1 MEESFQYLHEKSETK
16 TKPRY
21 AQRTKILLP
30 LWAILVDMGIFTST
44 KIKIMQTKIKLFA
57 AITLSVYSCGLL
69 AQDSQSV
76 SNSDDRNLLTEIYD
90 GTYTV
95 SNEIFEAK
103 LVGVYVDD
111 HTISYKEGYYDKTIN
126 IQNYYT
132 VDQFTVVNQLPMEVY
147 WSAEETDK
155 TNKDWNKEN
164 IFTYAGT
171 EAPSWF
177 TIEFLRGKLLTI
189 KADNTRDYLFSGFSK
204 HDKGKLGSQGMN
216 LSFTSD
222 DEKQFI
228 IETIVGQDDEV
239 YIVLTP
245 SLMESLSIGNL
256 TTNHEGE
263 IQYLYDYYDKNE
275 WRTYNPNSSYYG
287 DDENKRFVRSKSY
300 WSIIIDKTSR
310 ITSYSKVPTA
320 LLFKLELV
328 E

>member
-1 MEESFQYLHEKSETK
+1 MF
-16 TKPRY
+16 
-21 AQRTKILLP
+21 
-30 LWAILVDMGIFTST
+30 
-44 KIKIMQTKIKLFA
+44 
-57 AITLSVYSCGLL
+57 SVYSCGLL
-69 AQDSQSV
+69 AQDSPSV
-76 SNSDDRNLLTEIYD
+76 SNSNDRNLLTEIYD
-90 GTYTV
+90 GTHTV

-103 LVGVYVDD
+103 LVGVYVDN
-111 HTISYKEGYYDKTIN
+111 HISYKKGYYDNTIK

-132 VDQFTVVNQLPMEVY
+132 VDQFTVVNQLPMEVH

-204 HDKGKLGSQGMN
+204 HNSGKLGSKGMN

-222 DEKQFI
+222 DEIQFI

-245 SLMESLSIGNL
+245 SLMQSLSMGNL
-256 TTNHEGE
+256 TTKYEGE
-263 IQYLYDYYDKNE
+263 IQYYHDGYE
-275 WRTYNPNSSYYG
+275 GWRTYDPNSSYYRN
-287 DDENKRFVRSKSY
+287 DKNKRFFRSQSY
-300 WSIIIDKTSR
+300 WNIIIDKTSR
-310 ITSYSKVPTA
+310 STSYSKVPTA

>member
-1 MEESFQYLHEKSETK
+1 MSILTTTK
-16 TKPRY
+16 
-21 AQRTKILLP
+21 
-30 LWAILVDMGIFTST
+30 FE
-44 KIKIMQTKIKLFA
+44 IMQTKIKLLS
-57 AITLSVYSCGLL
+57 AIMLTLHSCGLL

-132 VDQFTVVNQLPMEVY
+132 VDQFTVVKQLPMEVY
-147 WSAEETDK
+147 WSVEETDK

-164 IFTYAGT
+164 ISTYSGT

-177 TIEFLRGKLLTI
+177 TFEFLRGKLLTI
-189 KADNTRDYLFSGFSK
+189 KADTTRDYLFSGFSK
-204 HDKGKLGSQGMN
+204 HDKGKLGTQGMN
-216 LSFTSD
+216 LSLTSD

-239 YIVLTP
+239 YVVLTP
-245 SLMESLSIGNL
+245 SLMVSLSLGNL
-256 TTNHEGE
+256 TTNYEGT
-263 IQYLYDYYDKNE
+263 IQYHSYNDEWYTYD
-275 WRTYNPNSSYYG
+275 RSRSSG
-287 DDENKRFVRSKSY
+287 ASSNKRFVRSKSY

-310 ITSYSKVPTA
+310 STSYSKVPTA

>member
-1 MEESFQYLHEKSETK
+1 
-16 TKPRY
+16 
-21 AQRTKILLP
+21 
-30 LWAILVDMGIFTST
+30 
-44 KIKIMQTKIKLFA
+44 MQTKIKLFA
-57 AITLSVYSCGLL
+57 AIMLSVYSCGLL

-90 GTYTV
+90 ETHTV

-111 HTISYKEGYYDKTIN
+111 YISYNEGYYDNTIK

-132 VDQFTVVNQLPMEVY
+132 VDQFTVVRQLPMEVY
-147 WSAEETDK
+147 WTAEETDK
-155 TNKDWNKEN
+155 TNKDWSKEN

-189 KADNTRDYLFSGFSK
+189 KADTTRDYLFSGLSK
-204 HDKGKLGSQGMN
+204 HDKGKLGTQGMN

-239 YIVLTP
+239 YLVLTP
-245 SLMESLSIGNL
+245 SLMESLSMGNL
-256 TTNHEGE
+256 TTDYVGT
-263 IQYLYDYYDKNE
+263 IQFNRGSPDKWYTYDPS
-275 WRTYNPNSSYYG
+275 RSSHQIS
-287 DDENKRFVRSKSY
+287 NKRFVRSKTY
-300 WSIIIDKTSR
+300 WNIIIDKTSR
-310 ITSYSKVPTA
+310 STSYSKVPTA

>member
-1 MEESFQYLHEKSETK
+1 
-16 TKPRY
+16 
-21 AQRTKILLP
+21 
-30 LWAILVDMGIFTST
+30 
-44 KIKIMQTKIKLFA
+44 MQTKIKLFA
-57 AITLSVYSCGLL
+57 AIMLSVYSCGLL

-90 GTYTV
+90 ETHTV

-111 HTISYKEGYYDKTIN
+111 CPALYDGYYQRSTILR
-126 IQNYYT
+126 NYYT
-132 VDQFTVVNQLPMEVY
+132 VDQFTVVRQLPMEVY
-147 WSAEETDK
+147 WTAEETDK

-189 KADNTRDYLFSGFSK
+189 KADTTRDYLFSGFSK
-204 HDKGKLGSQGMN
+204 HDKGKLGTQGMN

-239 YIVLTP
+239 YLVLTP
-245 SLMESLSIGNL
+245 SLMESLSMGNL
-256 TTNHEGE
+256 TTNYAGT
-263 IQYLYDYYDKNE
+263 IQYYYEDYYGG
-275 WRTYNPNSSYYG
+275 WAWATYDRSRSSG
-287 DDENKRFVRSKSY
+287 ADSNKRFVRSKIY

-310 ITSYSKVPTA
+310 STSYSKVPTA

>member
-1 MEESFQYLHEKSETK
+1 
-16 TKPRY
+16 
-21 AQRTKILLP
+21 
-30 LWAILVDMGIFTST
+30 
-44 KIKIMQTKIKLFA
+44 MQTKIKLFA

-111 HTISYKEGYYDKTIN
+111 WPALYDEYYQRSTILR
-126 IQNYYT
+126 NYYT
-132 VDQFTVVNQLPMEVY
+132 VDQFTVVRQLPMEVH

-155 TNKDWNKEN
+155 TIKDWNKEN

-189 KADNTRDYLFSGFSK
+189 KADSTRDYLFSGFSK
-204 HDKGKLGSQGMN
+204 HDNGKLGTQGMN

-239 YIVLTP
+239 YLVLTP
-245 SLMESLSIGNL
+245 NLMGSLSMGNL
-256 TTNHEGE
+256 TTSYGGRIEYEYNG
-263 IQYLYDYYDKNE
+263 E
-275 WRTYNPNSSYYG
+275 WRPYNSGYYSQ
-287 DDENKRFVRSKSY
+287 DKNKRFVRSETY
-300 WSIIIDKTSR
+300 WNIIIDKTSR
-310 ITSYSKVPTA
+310 STHYSQVPTA

>member
-1 MEESFQYLHEKSETK
+1 
-16 TKPRY
+16 
-21 AQRTKILLP
+21 
-30 LWAILVDMGIFTST
+30 
-44 KIKIMQTKIKLFA
+44 MQTKIKLFA
-57 AITLSVYSCGLL
+57 AIMLSVYSCGLL

-90 GTYTV
+90 ETHTV

-111 HTISYKEGYYDKTIN
+111 HTISYGDGYYDNTIK

-132 VDQFTVVNQLPMEVY
+132 VDQFTVVRQLPMEVY
-147 WSAEETDK
+147 WTAEETDK

-189 KADNTRDYLFSGFSK
+189 KADTTRDYLFSGLSK
-204 HDKGKLGSQGMN
+204 HDKGKLGTQGMN

-239 YIVLTP
+239 YLVLTP
-245 SLMESLSIGNL
+245 SLMESLSMGNL
-256 TTNHEGE
+256 TTDYVGT
-263 IQYLYDYYDKNE
+263 IQYYYEDYYDGGA
-275 WRTYNPNSSYYG
+275 WATYDRSRSSGANS
-287 DDENKRFVRSKSY
+287 NKRFVRSKTY

-310 ITSYSKVPTA
+310 STSYSKVPTA

>member
-1 MEESFQYLHEKSETK
+1 
-16 TKPRY
+16 
-21 AQRTKILLP
+21 
-30 LWAILVDMGIFTST
+30 
-44 KIKIMQTKIKLFA
+44 MQTKIKLFA
-57 AITLSVYSCGLL
+57 AIMLSVYSWGLL

-76 SNSDDRNLLTEIYD
+76 STSDDRNLLTEIYD

-111 HTISYKEGYYDKTIN
+111 YTISYKEGYYDKTIN

-132 VDQFTVVNQLPMEVY
+132 VDQLTVVKQLPIEVY

-155 TNKDWNKEN
+155 TNKDWNQEN

-177 TIEFLRGKLLTI
+177 TFEFLRGKLLTI
-189 KADNTRDYLFSGFSK
+189 KADNPRDYLFSGFNK
-204 HDKGKLGSQGMN
+204 RGKGKLGSQGMYLN
-216 LSFTSD
+216 FTSD

-239 YIVLTP
+239 YVVLTP
-245 SLMESLSIGNL
+245 NLMESLSMGNL
-256 TTNHEGE
+256 TTNYEGT
-263 IQYLYDYYDKNE
+263 IQYYDAYYNE
-275 WRTYNPNSSYYG
+275 WETYDRTRSYG
-287 DDENKRFVRSKSY
+287 SDKNKRFVRSESSWK
-300 WSIIIDKTSR
+300 IIIDETKR
-310 ITSYSKVPTA
+310 RNSYSAVPTA